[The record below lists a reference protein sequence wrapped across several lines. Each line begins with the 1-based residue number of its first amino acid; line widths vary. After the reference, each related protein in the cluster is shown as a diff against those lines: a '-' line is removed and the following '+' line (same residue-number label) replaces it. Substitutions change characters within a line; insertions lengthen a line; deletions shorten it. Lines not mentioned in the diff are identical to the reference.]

1 MRLQQWT
8 LRSKVVL
15 HIVVLGLL
23 SAVIL
28 TLVYIST
35 QRSVIMS
42 LSREKAELVG
52 NLMLDTVFLVQK
64 CANAADAEEKIHE
77 MVAATN
83 DITHLRIATTEG
95 RIFAS
100 LRPGEQGDPLPA
112 EDLRRIKD
120 MLSRRTASHI
130 EFSSGG
136 TTLRSLILVENNPA
150 CYACHAPEQK
160 VNGFLEVTFDS
171 RETAAL
177 LRRSQWRGILG
188 ALIALAAL
196 TIIVLRLFDRLI
208 NRPISRLKDRMKEVQ
223 DGNLDVQLESRKD
236 DEIGSLTKS
245 FNVMVSNL
253 REANRKIEELYNQR
267 IEKAEHLAAF
277 GELAAGLAHEVRN
290 PLSGMKGALEI
301 IGQSAAPNDPN
312 KEIYEEIRIQIDKMI
327 AVIQDFLS
335 YARPKPPQFDRV
347 PPGRFVENAVRLAQ
361 TQLGGKDI
369 KINFQPLPPE
379 PLVLLDEDRM
389 QEVVLNLLLNS
400 IAAIEA
406 AGHILIVERIDP
418 GAGLVLILADD
429 GAGIR
434 ESQRGQIFNP
444 FFSTK
449 KGGTG
454 LGLSICRKTI
464 DAHGGT
470 IAVESREG
478 KGTTFTIKLPLD
490 GPGA

>member
-1 MRLQQWT
+1 MRIQQWT

-23 SAVIL
+23 SAAIL
-28 TLVYIST
+28 TVVYLST
-35 QRSVIMS
+35 QRSVVTS

-52 NLMLDTVFLVQK
+52 NLMLNTVFLVQK
-64 CANAADAEEKIHE
+64 CANASDAEAKVRE

-83 DITHLRIATTEG
+83 DVTNLRIVTTQG

-100 LRPGEQGDPLPA
+100 LLPGEQGKSLPP
-112 EDLRRIKD
+112 EDLVRIKA
-120 MLSRRTASHI
+120 MLTQRAPSHI
-130 EFSSGG
+130 EFLGG
-136 TTLRSLILVENNPA
+136 GASLRSLILVENNPA
-150 CYACHAPEQK
+150 CFACHASELK
-160 VNGFLEVTFDS
+160 VNGFLEITFDS

-177 LRRSQWRGILG
+177 LRRSQWRGIVL

-223 DGNLDVQLESRKD
+223 DGNLDVQLESRKN

-245 FNVMVSNL
+245 FNVMVANL

-301 IGQSAAPNDPN
+301 IGQNAAPGDPN

-335 YARPKPPQFDRV
+335 YARPKPPQFGLV
-347 PPGRFVENAVRLAQ
+347 PPSRFVENAIRLAQ

-369 KINFQPLPPE
+369 QIHFQPLPAE
-379 PLVLLDEDRM
+379 PAVRMDEDRM

-406 AGHILIVERIDP
+406 GGHILIVERIEP
-418 GAGLVLILADD
+418 GAALVLILADD
-429 GAGIR
+429 GAGIK
-434 ESQRGQIFNP
+434 ESQVGQIFNP

-454 LGLSICRKTI
+454 LGLSICRKTV

-478 KGTTFTIKLPLD
+478 KGTTFTIRLPL
-490 GPGA
+490 GGESA